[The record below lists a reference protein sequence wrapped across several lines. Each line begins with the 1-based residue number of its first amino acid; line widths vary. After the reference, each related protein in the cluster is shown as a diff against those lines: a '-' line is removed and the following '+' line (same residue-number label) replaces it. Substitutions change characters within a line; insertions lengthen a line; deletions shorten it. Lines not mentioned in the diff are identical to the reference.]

1 MPGPV
6 PAVSDA
12 ASGATDATNL
22 KTETALPTD
31 AHLVPMELTRPE
43 LLDLDQHPWN
53 LEVDLSRGKT
63 E

>member
-12 ASGATDATNL
+12 DSAATDATNL

-53 LEVDLSRGKT
+53 S
-63 E
+63 